1 MDALVKDFIVT
12 VIVSVI
18 LAITF
23 SISFIFSNSDLF
35 CFVIFIIYPL
45 WCVVFYTYRRRY
57 NVSVN

>member
-12 VIVSVI
+12 AIVTIV

-23 SISFIFSNSDLF
+23 SISFIFNNSELF

-57 NVSVN
+57 NVSIN